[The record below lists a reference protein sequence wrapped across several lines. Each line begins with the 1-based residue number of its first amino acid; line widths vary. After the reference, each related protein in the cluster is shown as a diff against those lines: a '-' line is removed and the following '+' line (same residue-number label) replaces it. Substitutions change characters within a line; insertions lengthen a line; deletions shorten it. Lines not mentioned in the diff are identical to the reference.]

1 MNENCPLFTAHCSLL
16 TAHCSLLTV
25 HCFKEEKLMRLGKD
39 LIGKPVY
46 SMTDGRLLGT
56 VKDLYLDQDLELLT
70 GIYMGSEGLIKR
82 KSLLIP
88 RRSIM
93 VFGIDAM
100 LSKSSDVVTDDEQ
113 AEEAEH
119 WLRRED
125 LQKREIDTPG
135 GTKVGTIG
143 DILLDGEA
151 RIIGFSL
158 GKVFV
163 EGPVADSRRILKGA
177 IVDTGRDDGTM
188 TVDLS
193 KAEQPEADKEG

>member
-1 MNENCPLFTAHCSLL
+1 
-16 TAHCSLLTV
+16 
-25 HCFKEEKLMRLGKD
+25 MRLGKD
-39 LIGKPVY
+39 LIGKPIY
-46 SMTDGRLLGT
+46 SMSDGRLLGS

-70 GIYMGSEGLIKR
+70 GIYLGSEGLLKR
-82 KSLLIP
+82 KALLIA

-93 VFGIDAM
+93 VFGVDAI
-100 LSKSSDVVTDDEQ
+100 LTKSSDVVTDEDD
-113 AEEAEH
+113 AEEAKF

-125 LQKREIDTPG
+125 LQKRDIDTPG

-163 EGPVADSRRILKGA
+163 EGPVAESRRIMKGA
-177 IVDTGRDDGTM
+177 IEDTGRDDGVM

-193 KAEQPEADKEG
+193 KAEQTE

>member
-1 MNENCPLFTAHCSLL
+1 
-16 TAHCSLLTV
+16 
-25 HCFKEEKLMRLGKD
+25 MRLGKD
-39 LIGKPVY
+39 LIGKPIY

-70 GIYMGSEGLIKR
+70 GIYLGSEGLIKR
-82 KSLLIP
+82 KSLLIA

-93 VFGIDAM
+93 VFGVDAI
-100 LSKSSDVVTDDEQ
+100 LAKSSEVVSDDE
-113 AEEAEH
+113 ATKEAEH
-119 WLRRED
+119 WLRREE

-143 DILLDGEA
+143 DVLLDAEA
-151 RIIGFSL
+151 HINGFSL

-163 EGPVADSRRILKGA
+163 EGPVAESRRIMKGA
-177 IVDTGRDDGTM
+177 VVDTGRDDGVM

-193 KAEQPEADKEG
+193 KAEQTDAG

>member
-1 MNENCPLFTAHCSLL
+1 
-16 TAHCSLLTV
+16 
-25 HCFKEEKLMRLGKD
+25 MRLGKD
-39 LIGKPVY
+39 LIGKPIY
-46 SMTDGRLLGT
+46 SMTDGRLLGS

-70 GIYMGSEGLIKR
+70 GVYVGSEGLLKR
-82 KSLLIP
+82 KALLIP

-93 VFGIDAM
+93 VFGVDAI
-100 LSKSSDVVTDDEQ
+100 LAKSSDVVTDDEE
-113 AEEAEH
+113 AEEAKH

-151 RIIGFSL
+151 QIIGFSL

-163 EGPVADSRRILKGA
+163 EGPVAESRRIMKGA
-177 IVDTGRDDGTM
+177 IEDTGRDDGVM

-193 KAEQPEADKEG
+193 KAEQTE

>member
-1 MNENCPLFTAHCSLL
+1 
-16 TAHCSLLTV
+16 
-25 HCFKEEKLMRLGKD
+25 MRLGKD
-39 LIGKPVY
+39 LIGKPIY
-46 SMTDGRLLGT
+46 SMTDGRLLGN
-56 VKDLYLDQDLELLT
+56 VKDLYLDPDLELLT
-70 GIYMGSEGLIKR
+70 GVYVGSEGLLKR

-93 VFGIDAM
+93 VFGIDAI
-100 LSKSSDVVTDDEQ
+100 LAKASDVVTDDDQ
-113 AEEAEH
+113 TEEAKH

-143 DILLDGEA
+143 DVLLDGEA
-151 RIIGFSL
+151 RITGFSL

-163 EGPVADSRRILKGA
+163 EGPVAESRRILKAA
-177 IVDTGRDDGTM
+177 IVDTGRDDGLM

-193 KAEQPEADKEG
+193 KAEQAEPAKEE

>member
-1 MNENCPLFTAHCSLL
+1 
-16 TAHCSLLTV
+16 
-25 HCFKEEKLMRLGKD
+25 MRLGKD

-56 VKDLYLDQDLELLT
+56 VKDLYLDPDLELLT

>member
-1 MNENCPLFTAHCSLL
+1 
-16 TAHCSLLTV
+16 
-25 HCFKEEKLMRLGKD
+25 MRLGKD

-46 SMTDGRLLGT
+46 SMSDGRLLGN

-70 GIYMGSEGLIKR
+70 GIYLGSEGLIKR
-82 KSLLIP
+82 KSLLVA
-88 RRSIM
+88 RRYIM
-93 VFGIDAM
+93 VFGIDAI
-100 LSKSSDVVTDDEQ
+100 LAKASDVVSDDEEM
-113 AEEAEH
+113 EEAQH

-143 DILLDGEA
+143 DILLDVEA
-151 RIIGFSL
+151 HIKGFSL

-163 EGPVADSRRILKGA
+163 EGPVAESRRIMKAA
-177 IVDTGRDDGTM
+177 IVDTGRDDGVM

-193 KAEQPEADKEG
+193 KAEQTEPAKEE

>member
-1 MNENCPLFTAHCSLL
+1 
-16 TAHCSLLTV
+16 
-25 HCFKEEKLMRLGKD
+25 
-39 LIGKPVY
+39 
-46 SMTDGRLLGT
+46 MTDGRLLGT
-56 VKDLYLDQDLELLT
+56 VKDLYLDPDLELLT

>member
-1 MNENCPLFTAHCSLL
+1 MQSL
-16 TAHCSLLTV
+16 TKTVHCSLLTV

-56 VKDLYLDQDLELLT
+56 VKDLYLDPDLELLT

>member
-1 MNENCPLFTAHCSLL
+1 M
-16 TAHCSLLTV
+16 
-25 HCFKEEKLMRLGKD
+25 EEHFMRLGKD
-39 LIGKPVY
+39 LIGKPIY
-46 SMTDGRLLGT
+46 SMTDGRLLGS

-70 GIYMGSEGLIKR
+70 GIYLGSEGLLKR
-82 KSLLIP
+82 KALLIA

-93 VFGIDAM
+93 VFGVDAI
-100 LSKSSDVVTDDEQ
+100 LAKSSDVVTDDEQ

-163 EGPVADSRRILKGA
+163 EGPVAESRRIMKGA
-177 IVDTGRDDGTM
+177 IEDTGRDDGTM
-188 TVDLS
+188 TVDLT
-193 KAEQPEADKEG
+193 KAEQTE

>member
-1 MNENCPLFTAHCSLL
+1 
-16 TAHCSLLTV
+16 
-25 HCFKEEKLMRLGKD
+25 
-39 LIGKPVY
+39 
-46 SMTDGRLLGT
+46 MTDGRLLGT

-82 KSLLIP
+82 KSLLIA

-93 VFGIDAM
+93 VFGIDAI
-100 LSKSSDVVTDDEQ
+100 LAKSSDVVSDDDQ
-113 AEEAEH
+113 AEEAKH
-119 WLRRED
+119 WLRREE

-143 DILLDGEA
+143 DVLLDEEA
-151 RIIGFSL
+151 RINGFSL

-163 EGPVADSRRILKGA
+163 EGPVAESRRILKGA
-177 IVDTGRDDGTM
+177 IIDTGRDDGVM

-193 KAEQPEADKEG
+193 KAEQSEPAKKEE

>member
-1 MNENCPLFTAHCSLL
+1 
-16 TAHCSLLTV
+16 
-25 HCFKEEKLMRLGKD
+25 MRLGKD
-39 LIGKPVY
+39 LIGKPIY

-82 KSLLIP
+82 KSLLIA

-93 VFGIDAM
+93 VFGIDAI
-100 LSKSSDVVTDDEQ
+100 LAKSSDVVSDDDQ
-113 AEEAEH
+113 AEEAKH
-119 WLRRED
+119 WLRREE

-143 DILLDGEA
+143 DVLLDEEA
-151 RIIGFSL
+151 RISGFSL

-163 EGPVADSRRILKGA
+163 EGPVAESRRILKGA
-177 IVDTGRDDGTM
+177 IIDTGRDDGVM

-193 KAEQPEADKEG
+193 KAEQSEPAKKEE

>member
-1 MNENCPLFTAHCSLL
+1 
-16 TAHCSLLTV
+16 
-25 HCFKEEKLMRLGKD
+25 
-39 LIGKPVY
+39 
-46 SMTDGRLLGT
+46 
-56 VKDLYLDQDLELLT
+56 
-70 GIYMGSEGLIKR
+70 
-82 KSLLIP
+82 
-88 RRSIM
+88 M